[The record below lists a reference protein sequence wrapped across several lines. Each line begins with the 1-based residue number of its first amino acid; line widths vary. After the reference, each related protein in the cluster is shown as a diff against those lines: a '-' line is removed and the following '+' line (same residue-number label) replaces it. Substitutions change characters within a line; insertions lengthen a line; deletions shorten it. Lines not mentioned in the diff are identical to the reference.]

1 MGSQMIQVKVEWA
14 HVPDGEQ
21 RLRRVYDLLLREQ
34 GNRSH
39 AEPTIQELLLR
50 GLNMQREYVPQRTLA
65 HGQGGTDD
73 RPIWLSEPR

>member
-14 HVPDGEQ
+14 HVPDAGE

-50 GLNMQREYVPQRTLA
+50 GLNIQQEYVPQCTLA
-65 HGQGGTDD
+65 HGEGGIDD
-73 RPIWLSEPR
+73 RGV